1 MQDKRSLQL
10 ASLMLLLLI
19 LLVYTHYTSYNRL
32 KTHQNDI
39 IEYELYMLERTQD

>member
-10 ASLMLLLLI
+10 ASLMLLLLV

-32 KTHQNDI
+32 KTHQKDI
-39 IEYELYMLERTQD
+39 IEYELYMLERTQ